1 MEVQARCRE
10 LRRRL
15 ESLRAFEPL
24 GKEHLPLVEHLLDQL
39 EVTAKSLSPEDHYSL
54 RSTQS
59 QQYFRTND
67 HLISPTAYR
76 LRSPRLL
83 QDVPDLQSRLNA
95 LESQKLLDESEIAK
109 LKYDFERAK
118 RLKKEL
124 ESQTQLL
131 QDENRRLNLQID
143 TEIETRQQIQTLQ
156 EAIGR
161 ELEQLRRENE
171 DMRAKESGQRQ
182 EMLKL
187 SDLKAQL
194 AATSQRVR
202 TLEREFASLPQ
213 RDTRPSPNVSEF
225 LSEIATL
232 RSLLQ
237 TKDQEITVLRDSPE
251 LLRLRSALNEAQR
264 EVETLTRSLVEQQ
277 RATDQLES
285 ACEKAEMDLQRCQQ
299 SEKET
304 ISRSRALQ
312 EQLETCENERKQLE
326 KALQTAQRTTEA
338 EKSQV
343 HQLLQANS
351 HLEELLTEA
360 EAQKQ
365 ALAADLDAAQVKSDE
380 EKQDLIKAIKDKEAE
395 LEGLLAQMARS
406 KAEERT
412 IRELQE
418 QISELEQEKD
428 HLHQTYEA
436 VCRSERV
443 SQQLLKTIEKEKE
456 GLQERLEIPVEQE
469 ELFRKLEDS
478 EARIQDLEDL
488 LAQYQTQLG
497 PQSELETE
505 LITERKKVQRLEAQL
520 KEQQSASKEGRSQHI
535 RKSSEAT
542 DLQVHIEEQRE
553 EILTLEM
560 EVMQLRDELGRSQHL
575 QFKAESKVREL
586 EREVN

>member
-1 MEVQARCRE
+1 MEAQARCRE

-24 GKEHLPLVEHLLDQL
+24 GEEHLPLVEHLLDQL
-39 EVTAKSLSPEDHYSL
+39 EVTAKSLRSSQSHQSL
-54 RSTQS
+54 RT
-59 QQYFRTND
+59 
-67 HLISPTAYR
+67 TADLY
-76 LRSPRLL
+76 SPRTHS
-83 QDVPDLQSRLNA
+83 SRLSQDLHSRLKA
-95 LESQKLLDESEIAK
+95 LESQKLLDDSEIAK
-109 LKYDFERAK
+109 LKYDFDRAK
-118 RLKKEL
+118 RLGKEL
-124 ESQTQLL
+124 ESQNQVLK
-131 QDENRRLNLQID
+131 DENRRLNLQVE
-143 TEIETRQQIQTLQ
+143 TEIETRQRIQTLQ
-156 EAIGR
+156 EATSR
-161 ELEQLRRENE
+161 EVEQFRRENE
-171 DMRAKESGQRQ
+171 DLRAQEGQQRQ

-202 TLEREFASLPQ
+202 ALEREFANLPS
-213 RDTRPSPNVSEF
+213 RDQRPSPNNSEF

-237 TKDQEITVLRDSPE
+237 AKDQEIAAFRESPE
-251 LLRLRSALNEAQR
+251 LPRLRSALNEAQR
-264 EVETLTRSLVEQQ
+264 EAESLTRTLLQQQ

-299 SEKET
+299 SQKET
-304 ISRSRALQ
+304 ISRSRTLQ
-312 EQLETCENERKQLE
+312 ELLETSEKERKELE
-326 KALQTAQRTTEA
+326 KSLHTAQRMIDA

-343 HQLLQANS
+343 QQLLQANS

-365 ALAADLDAAQVKSDE
+365 ALAGDLDMAQVKSEE
-380 EKQDLIKAIKDKEAE
+380 EKQSLIKALKDKEAE
-395 LEGLLAQMARS
+395 LEAAFAQMARS

-456 GLQERLEIPVEQE
+456 GLKERLPAEQE
-469 ELFRKLEDS
+469 ELLRKLEDS

-505 LITERKKVQRLEAQL
+505 LITERQKVQHLEAQL
-520 KEQQSASKEGRSQHI
+520 KNTPKEGLSQHA
-535 RKSSEAT
+535 RSSSEAA
-542 DLQVHIEEQRE
+542 DLQAHIEEQRE

-586 EREVN
+586 ERQVN

>member
-1 MEVQARCRE
+1 
-10 LRRRL
+10 
-15 ESLRAFEPL
+15 
-24 GKEHLPLVEHLLDQL
+24 
-39 EVTAKSLSPEDHYSL
+39 
-54 RSTQS
+54 
-59 QQYFRTND
+59 
-67 HLISPTAYR
+67 
-76 LRSPRLL
+76 
-83 QDVPDLQSRLNA
+83 
-95 LESQKLLDESEIAK
+95 LESQKLLDDSEIAK

-161 ELEQLRRENE
+161 EVEQLRRENE

-213 RDTRPSPNVSEF
+213 RDNVSEF

-251 LLRLRSALNEAQR
+251 LPRLRSALNEAQR

-285 ACEKAEMDLQRCQQ
+285 ACEKVEMDLQRCQQ

-380 EKQDLIKAIKDKEAE
+380 EKQDLIKTIKDKEAE